1 MHKEELKQ
9 KRAQIWEEYLES
21 VRNDAQRKNEIEEM
35 KMPFGEVVMRYE
47 MQIFGEPD
55 ENGYPLYIAF
65 HGGGYGDTPDFN
77 DSQWRHMKVYYAR
90 SVKQGIYI
98 NTRGVRDTWD
108 THANPE
114 SYPLYDRLIE
124 NMVAFYNVD
133 PNRVYICGFSAG
145 GDGVY
150 LVGPRMADRFA
161 AVSMSAGHHNYT
173 SILNLYNTPIRL
185 QVGMNDR
192 AYNRNVVT
200 VEYMSLLDELSEKY
214 GGGYVHDGFVHADR
228 GHNFKDWAEEE
239 QLVLANP
246 QKWIAKGDTVSKMVD
261 TNVIRF
267 LEKFTRNPLPEKIV
281 WDLGNRA
288 SQRSTESFFWLRAAK
303 EIEDGMIVAR
313 IEKENNRIVVEE
325 NTTGQKF
332 EVLFNEEMLDLEKP
346 VELVS
351 VDGTVSVLDVEFS
364 LDLLRETTY
373 ERGDYNYQFV
383 AKVTC

>member
-1 MHKEELKQ
+1 MQNEELKQ

-21 VRNDAQRKNEIEEM
+21 VRNDAQRKKEIEEQ
-35 KMPFGEVVMRYE
+35 KMPFGEVVMKYGI
-47 MQIFGEPD
+47 QVFGEPD
-55 ENGYPLYIAF
+55 ENGYPLYIAL
-65 HGGGYGDTPDFN
+65 HGGGQGDKPDFN
-77 DSQWRHMKVYYAR
+77 DSQWQHMGIYYAR
-90 SVKQGIYI
+90 SVKHGVYV

-124 NMVAFYNVD
+124 NMVAFYQVD

-161 AVSMSAGHHNYT
+161 AMNMSAGHHNYT
-173 SILNLYNTPIRL
+173 SILNLRNTPIRL
-185 QVGMNDR
+185 QVGMNDG

-200 VEYMSLLDELSEKY
+200 VEYMDLLNKLSY
-214 GGGYVHDGFVHADR
+214 TYGGYVHDGFVHKDR

-246 QKWIAKGDTVSKMVD
+246 QKWVVDGSSEGRLAD

-267 LEKFTRNPLPEKIV
+267 LNRHRRNALPEKIV

-288 SQRSTESFFWLRAAK
+288 PQRSVESFFWLRASK
-303 EIEDGMIVAR
+303 EVEEGIIIVR
-313 IEKENNRIVVEE
+313 IEKETNRIVVEQ
-325 NTTGQKF
+325 NTTGKNF
-332 EVLFNEEMLDLEKP
+332 EVLYNEEMLDLSKP
-346 VELVS
+346 VEIVGA
-351 VDGTVSVLDVEFS
+351 DGETRVVETEIS
-364 LDLLRETTY
+364 WDLLRETTY
-373 ERGDYNYQFV
+373 ERGDWNYQFV
-383 AKVTC
+383 ASVVC